1 MNIFDKIDEGL
12 FGLLTSKYKRNYVDI
27 LMLIW
32 EQCKKTST
40 GLVEKNIIVDM
51 VENYICKLDEKIEF
65 EDDTS
70 QSNNANDARMV
81 ANSFIRDLRK
91 AGWLIQKEA
100 FAQEVKIAINYKIE
114 PIIQAFNEITSQKS
128 TSYKGQLFK
137 IYSIFKEIS
146 KQNNPYEDVL
156 KEASQDFEKLNQS
169 LKKLDASIE
178 DYIQGLVQGKTP
190 QEILKLFEHYG
201 EYIVKRAYHNFK
213 TSDNL
218 YFYKES
224 LLDGLDKCEGVLFDV
239 LVLDYMNVEQV
250 SKERARKDI
259 KDLISKFR
267 YDIDEM
273 KIIIENI
280 DEKHRVFRE
289 KSILRAN
296 FLLYCDGSVKSK
308 INNILK
314 YYVSLID
321 EKNDLYSDDDS
332 VCADMIKVF
341 STNYIDN
348 NSLSVPTKKREN
360 TVIEPIM
367 LINKINEDLIEQKHQ
382 KLRQYMQNA
391 LTLKNINKF
400 ALEILEDKTEILA
413 SSILENT
420 QNALAKVIGLYVYSK
435 TFGREYEIV
444 LTNDFVECGGV
455 SFRNFIL
462 QKRIINE

>member
-156 KEASQDFEKLNQS
+156 KEAS
-169 LKKLDASIE
+169 
-178 DYIQGLVQGKTP
+178 
-190 QEILKLFEHYG
+190 
-201 EYIVKRAYHNFK
+201 
-213 TSDNL
+213 
-218 YFYKES
+218 
-224 LLDGLDKCEGVLFDV
+224 
-239 LVLDYMNVEQV
+239 
-250 SKERARKDI
+250 
-259 KDLISKFR
+259 
-267 YDIDEM
+267 
-273 KIIIENI
+273 
-280 DEKHRVFRE
+280 
-289 KSILRAN
+289 
-296 FLLYCDGSVKSK
+296 
-308 INNILK
+308 
-314 YYVSLID
+314 
-321 EKNDLYSDDDS
+321 
-332 VCADMIKVF
+332 
-341 STNYIDN
+341 
-348 NSLSVPTKKREN
+348 
-360 TVIEPIM
+360 
-367 LINKINEDLIEQKHQ
+367 
-382 KLRQYMQNA
+382 
-391 LTLKNINKF
+391 
-400 ALEILEDKTEILA
+400 
-413 SSILENT
+413 
-420 QNALAKVIGLYVYSK
+420 
-435 TFGREYEIV
+435 
-444 LTNDFVECGGV
+444 
-455 SFRNFIL
+455 
-462 QKRIINE
+462 